1 MHRVMAPIK
10 FEEHIK
16 ERLEKREIKPSA
28 DSWER
33 LNKKLDNK
41 SGKND
46 RKTWIFLVAAVL
58 VVALMTTIFVQN
70 SAPAGER
77 TKITNSDADTE
88 NVISRP
94 QEIEKTQLASEKT
107 DDQNFENAEKSV
119 GKKNTEFRREPLKT
133 VVSEGLENLAS
144 VESIPLKTE
153 IFKAETKVE
162 GNVKTSDQE
171 IETLLA
177 EAFQD
182 IEKKEISDDEKRL
195 MAEQLLSEVE
205 DDLDKSFRK
214 EVFDMLKEGFGKAR
228 VAIVNR
234 NQ

>member
-1 MHRVMAPIK
+1 MAPIK

-58 VVALMTTIFVQN
+58 VVALMTSIFVQN

-107 DDQNFENAEKSV
+107 EDQNFENAEKSV
-119 GKKNTEFRREPLKT
+119 AKNNSELRREPLKT
-133 VVSEGLENLAS
+133 VASEGLENLAT
-144 VESIPLKTE
+144 VESIPVKTE

-177 EAFQD
+177 EAFQN